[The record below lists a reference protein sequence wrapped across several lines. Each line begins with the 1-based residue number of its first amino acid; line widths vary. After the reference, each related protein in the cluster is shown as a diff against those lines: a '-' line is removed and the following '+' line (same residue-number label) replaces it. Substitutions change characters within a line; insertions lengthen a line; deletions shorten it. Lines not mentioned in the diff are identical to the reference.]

1 MGKKKYIDKIL
12 NLFDNSPVVDYPSIE
27 RVVREKN
34 HRSSYTKQ
42 LIRGLIKNGKVM
54 RITKGYYTTK
64 DNYQLAVFCFKPS
77 YLGLQDAL
85 SFHNIWEQETIPV
98 IITTK
103 KIRPGI
109 RKVFGKNILLRK
121 LNKRYFFGYEYLKDN
136 DFYLPYSDIEKTF
149 IDLIYFKQRVDEDTL
164 KTIKSKINKTKLNL
178 YLKKYPKIINKKVN
192 NLLG

>member
-164 KTIKSKINKTKLNL
+164 KKIKSKINKTKLNL

>member
-12 NLFDNSPVVDYPSIE
+12 NLFDKSPVVDYSSIE

-34 HRSSYTKQ
+34 NRSSYTKQ
-42 LIRGLIKNGKVM
+42 LVRGLIKNGKIK
-54 RITKGYYTTK
+54 RITKGYYTKTE
-64 DNYQLAVFCFKPS
+64 DYQLSVFCFKPA

-85 SFHNIWEQETIPV
+85 SFYNIWEQETIPV
-98 IITTK
+98 IVTIR

-109 RKVFGKNILLRK
+109 RKVFGKNVLLRK
-121 LNKRYFFGYEYLKDN
+121 LNKKYFFGYEYLEDN
-136 DFYLPYSDIEKTF
+136 NFYLPYSDIEKTF
-149 IDLIYFKQRVDEDTL
+149 IDMVYFKQRIDEETL